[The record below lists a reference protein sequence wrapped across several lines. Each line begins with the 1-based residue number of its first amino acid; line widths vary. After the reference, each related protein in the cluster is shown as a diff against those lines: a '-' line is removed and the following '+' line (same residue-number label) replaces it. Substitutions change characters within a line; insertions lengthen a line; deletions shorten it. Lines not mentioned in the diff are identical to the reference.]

1 VSDDIHTPT
10 NAGPSEIGEWRPQAA
25 ATTGSEATGDLFA
38 SGSSTP
44 DGATLGEP
52 PAMAGADLAEGP
64 ERPELLVAGAFAG
77 GLVAAMI
84 LRRLGG

>member
-1 VSDDIHTPT
+1 MTDDIHTPT
-10 NAGPSEIGEWRPQAA
+10 NAGPPEIGQWNPRAP
-25 ATTGSEATGDLFA
+25 GSSEATSEIFA
-38 SGSSTP
+38 SDSTGL

-52 PAMAGADLAEGP
+52 PAMAAPDLAEGP

-84 LRRLGG
+84 LRRISG